1 MLLIRSGTTIY
12 CIELCA
18 GPLFEFYNFCIHC
31 WYCYN
36 TSKYIITDI
45 YDQLSKYIV
54 LKVGIIGEQTIDTF
68 GEMYYLAN
76 HGSLE
81 RSVNLLLQGF
91 IHRHIHFRM
100 RIVFSLYFDSFVY
113 IVEKKMKIVRPSELK
128 TA

>member
-1 MLLIRSGTTIY
+1 MLLIRSGTTKY
-12 CIELCA
+12 RIELCG
-18 GPLFEFYNFCIHC
+18 GPLFEILYFFCIQY

-54 LKVGIIGEQTIDTF
+54 LNVGIIGEQTMDAF
-68 GEMYYLAN
+68 GEMYYLVN

-91 IHRHIHFRM
+91 I
-100 RIVFSLYFDSFVY
+100 
-113 IVEKKMKIVRPSELK
+113 
-128 TA
+128 

>member
-1 MLLIRSGTTIY
+1 M
-12 CIELCA
+12 
-18 GPLFEFYNFCIHC
+18 FEFYNFCIQC

-54 LKVGIIGEQTIDTF
+54 LKVGIIGEQTIDAF

-91 IHRHIHFRM
+91 IHRHIYFRM
-100 RIVFSLYFDSFVY
+100 RIVFSLYFDSFAY
-113 IVEKKMKIVRPSELK
+113 IVEKR
-128 TA
+128 